1 MYLSQDPE
9 VEDLSPSCDVYHIQK
24 GFLLLWKIGQP
35 QYLQAPTRVEYISA
49 RSTVPEKDLSWNV
62 RCARIIQAIM
72 STDGRVDIRG
82 PQIASRWKSGTAVL
96 VQCSERSLI
105 SIQASKY

>member
-24 GFLLLWKIGQP
+24 GFLLLWKIGQA
-35 QYLQAPTRVEYISA
+35 QYSQARMRVEYINAHS
-49 RSTVPEKDLSWNV
+49 SVPEKDLSWNA
-62 RCARIIQAIM
+62 RCTGIIQAIM
-72 STDGRVDIRG
+72 STDARVDIRR
-82 PQIASRWKSGTAVL
+82 PQIVSRWKSGTAVL